1 MKTRY
6 ARHLSLLLVLALLA
20 ALFCAPAMAAEEDE
34 IRLIFTSDVH
44 YDVNYAQNNLEV
56 LLSNMDGTF
65 DALGMCGDM
74 GSAYAMNGDQYWGY
88 VQLVMDYLDGQVAE
102 GKIGQLAYTLGN
114 HEWMAYAG
122 GDYTNYKD
130 HPAAQRTIQL
140 GEAIKNDDYI
150 FYCFGAGPIAVNAGQ
165 AYDLADIATM
175 DAYLADA
182 PTDVPIF
189 VLTHF
194 PIHYFGGRTTGNAA
208 ALVETLNKYPNVVL
222 LWGHNHSVFDTYYDT
237 VYKPGAYLEIDGA
250 GTEAEI
256 NFTYAAAGCMS
267 DEEYTG
273 PEGGSAFIR
282 GKALVVDIVDGELDF
297 TYYNMAG
304 EAQPKQSSDG
314 PFSVFFRDGLTNT
327 FFDEQSVALGAAAA
341 EPTLPE
347 HPGYEFTGWSQS
359 FDKVENNMIV
369 DAFFEEIKLPTNPE
383 ADAEPGYVYVTLEV
397 DGAHVAGKSGK
408 ILANYPIPYT
418 EGMTIADAYVKLHEL
433 EYADGAA
440 GVVAADSG
448 YGFYNFTK
456 LWGKVPAFGALA
468 FSGGNYV
475 DANAAAKEGGSY
487 FVLAYD
493 SVWESTSF
501 TTPSRTR
508 AHVGQEISLRAVTM
522 AMNMDYT
529 YSAKGL
535 AGDLLVGSSLADLQ
549 DTGIDVDG
557 TGYFKYTFNTPGKY
571 ILYIKDASGAAGDA
585 LAEVEV
591 YKSVVQPS
599 TQGVTVDGA
608 AITADVYN
616 IDGSNYF
623 KLRDIAYALNGTAAQ
638 FSVGYDKESR
648 TITAVSGEA
657 YEAVGGEMAVGEDK
671 SATAVISNQSL
682 IINGESAQLTAFNI
696 GGSNYF
702 KLRDLADALGFFVD
716 YDAETRTALILTTD
730 PKDAMEAA
738 GTVYC
743 YAVVDANICEDGNGT
758 PVAYYPV
765 SFYEGETIA
774 DVVTRLH
781 EDAYGDKDGWGYEGL
796 LLSKLW
802 GQDCGSM
809 SYGGGVWTEESFA
822 GALHADPTAPVEDG
836 MIVYLNNFTDGVGY
850 AHFRCGYF
858 DKVYAE
864 LNAGDSLTLTFHR
877 SSGDGSSK
885 LNGSSEVFVDG
896 AKAGSTDANGAIT
909 LSFDAPGTYLVT
921 GAAGNSWGTGICV
934 VVVK

>member
-1 MKTRY
+1 MKTRF
-6 ARHLSLLLVLALLA
+6 ARHLSILLVLALLA

-34 IRLIFTSDVH
+34 IRLAFTSDVH
-44 YDVNYAQNNLEV
+44 YDSNYAQNNLEV
-56 LLSNMDGTF
+56 WLSNMEGSF
-65 DALGMCGDM
+65 DVLAMCGDM
-74 GSAYAMNGDQYWGY
+74 GSAYAANGPQYWGY
-88 VQLVMDYLDGQVAE
+88 VQQVIDYVDGQIAA
-102 GKIGQLAYTLGN
+102 GKIGQSAYTLGN
-114 HEWMAYAG
+114 HEWYPYAG
-122 GDYTNYKD
+122 GDYANFKD
-130 HPAAQRTIQL
+130 DPTAQRLLYI
-140 GEAIKNDDYI
+140 GEAIKTDDYI
-150 FYCFGAGPIAVNAGQ
+150 VYCFGAGAISAAFGQ
-165 AYDLADIATM
+165 GYDLADIATM

-194 PIHYFGGRTTGNAA
+194 PTHDFGGRTTENSA

-237 VYKPGAYLEIDGA
+237 IYKPGASLVIDAA

-267 DEEYTG
+267 DAEYTG
-273 PEGGSAFIR
+273 PDGGSAFIR
-282 GKALVVDIVDGELDF
+282 GKALVATIKGGEVDF

-304 EAQPKQSSDG
+304 EAQPKQTSDG
-314 PFSVFFRDGLTNT
+314 PFSVFFRDGLTNQ
-327 FFDEQSVALGAAAA
+327 FFDEQHVAKGAAAV
-341 EPTLPE
+341 EPALPD
-347 HPGYEFTGWSQS
+347 HPGYEFTGWSYA

-369 DAFFEEIKLPTNPE
+369 DAYFEEIKLPTNPE
-383 ADAEPGYVYVTLEV
+383 ATEPGYVYVTLEV
-397 DGAHVAGKSGK
+397 DGAQVEGKSGK

-418 EGMTIADAYVKLHEL
+418 AGMTIGDAFVKLHEL
-433 EYADGAA
+433 EYVDGTA
-440 GVVAADSG
+440 GVVCADSG
-448 YGFYNFTK
+448 YGFANFTK
-456 LWGKVPAFGALA
+456 LWGMDGAYGSLA
-468 FSGGNYV
+468 FTGGNYV
-475 DANAAAKEGGSY
+475 DANAAAKEGGAY
-487 FVLAYD
+487 YALAYT
-493 SVWESTSF
+493 SIWKSTSY
-501 TTPSRTR
+501 TTPGRTR

-522 AMNMDYT
+522 PMNADYT

-535 AGDLLVGSSLADLQ
+535 AGDLLVGSSLADLK

-557 TGYFKYTFNTPGKY
+557 TGYFKYSFQTPGKY
-571 ILYIKDASGAAGDA
+571 ILYIKDNSGAAGDA
-585 LAEVEV
+585 VAEVEV

-599 TQGVTVDGA
+599 NQGVTVDGA
-608 AITADVYN
+608 AIVADVYN

-671 SATAVISNQSL
+671 SATAVISNQSI
-682 IINGESAQLTAFNI
+682 IINGKSAQLTAFNI

-743 YAVVDANICEDGNGT
+743 YAVVDANICEDGNGK
-758 PVAYYPV
+758 PIAYYPV
-765 SFYEGETIA
+765 SYYEGETIA